1 MPSRFRQTPG
11 SIPRHIL
18 LDTNVIIDHLRGH
31 ESARALIKENSDFI
45 VLSTINVAELYA
57 GVRGNEDGEEQLL
70 LKNFLSLYKCVPVS
84 SNIARLGGLYRREF
98 GRSHGVSL
106 TDALIA
112 ATVTMIDADLLTL
125 NIKHFPM
132 FPNLEPPYIK

>member
-1 MPSRFRQTPG
+1 MPSSFRLTPD
-11 SIPRHIL
+11 SIPRHIV
-18 LDTNVIIDHLRGH
+18 LDTDVAIDYLRGH
-31 ESARALIKENSDFI
+31 ESAITLIHENSDFI
-45 VLSTINVAELYA
+45 VLSTISVAELYA

-84 SNIARLGGLYRREF
+84 SNIARLGGLYRRDF
-98 GRSHGVSL
+98 GKSHGVSL

-112 ATVTMIDADLLTL
+112 ATVTMIDADFLTL

-132 FPNLEPPYIK
+132 FPNLEPPYLK